1 MARSS
6 PRDRTRGH
14 HTGKSSEGRP
24 GAAGGHGARDAAH
37 QGGRQDALQSAPQSA
52 RQGARHG
59 SRQGARQGTGRAA
72 ASGSSSSSASASRA
86 PETTALRIA
95 AWLIVVLLIVTP
107 LVVMTDLKEG
117 FRLPSFTDFA
127 IGVAC
132 AIGWSL
138 AFTAPSLRRLLVW
151 TIPPAVVVAALG
163 VDQALGWFG
172 TLDWLHVQAPTA
184 RLRITSTVG
193 NPGDLA
199 GLLVL
204 PTLIAVEEIAGASR
218 RRRAL
223 LAGALIVMTAALI
236 VTATL
241 AAVVAIVVGLAVWTL
256 PRLWPGA
263 AAIARGPS
271 STSATTSRASVSAAA
286 DANATIAARVGDAA
300 PVRVFRRRRMTVLL
314 AGALVLALAI
324 AGLAAST
331 PLRARVSEKV
341 MQLASGDFNAL
352 LTGRL
357 DGWRAAWAML
367 RAEPVTGVG
376 QGAFR
381 AEYADTRLA
390 LEAQGVTFLAEQQQ
404 VVMATP
410 HNEALSV
417 AAEQGIPG
425 LVALAWAMW
434 CVIASA
440 VRMGLARDR
449 SEGSD
454 RSEDADGAAR
464 VERAARAVR
473 AERAVRSDRI
483 DATDIAHDRTLA
495 ATGLAAL
502 GVLSLVSFPLHVP
515 AIAWPWLLFLAWIF
529 RAAGAG
535 TRGVASDAGA
545 GVDA

>member
-6 PRDRTRGH
+6 PRDRTRGPNIVKS
-14 HTGKSSEGRP
+14 TGERDARSPHDDRQR
-24 GAAGGHGARDAAH
+24 ARDGAH
-37 QGGRQDALQSAPQSA
+37 QKRAKQTSAVAP
-52 RQGARHG
+52 RM
-59 SRQGARQGTGRAA
+59 
-72 ASGSSSSSASASRA
+72 
-86 PETTALRIA
+86 PETTPRRLAGWAIVAL
-95 AWLIVVLLIVTP
+95 LVVTP
-107 LVVMTDLKEG
+107 LVVFTDLKEG
-117 FRLPSFTDFA
+117 FRLPQGLAGGWLGLASLFLASFMLRDVQSIPLHPATWWRQPALRALTPLLVVVAAGALTTAHPAHFRAAFLDFA

-132 AIGWSL
+132 VIGWSL
-138 AFTAPSLRRLLVW
+138 ALSAPAMRRLLVW
-151 TIPPAVVVAALG
+151 TIPPAVIVAALG

-204 PTLIAVEEIAGASR
+204 PTLIAVEEIAGASS

-256 PRLWPGA
+256 PRLRP
-263 AAIARGPS
+263 RKDS
-271 STSATTSRASVSAAA
+271 QVL
-286 DANATIAARVGDAA
+286 
-300 PVRVFRRRRMTVLL
+300 RRRRMALLL
-314 AGALVLALAI
+314 AGALVLVLAV
-324 AGLAAST
+324 AGLAATT

-341 MQLASGDFNAL
+341 MQLASGDINAL

-390 LEAQGVTFLAEQQQ
+390 LEAQGVQFLSEQQQ

-417 AAEQGIPG
+417 AAEQGLPG

-434 CVIASA
+434 CAIV
-440 VRMGLARDR
+440 
-449 SEGSD
+449 
-454 RSEDADGAAR
+454 AAR
-464 VERAARAVR
+464 LGG
-473 AERAVRSDRI
+473 
-483 DATDIAHDRTLA
+483 DRTLA
-495 ATGLAAL
+495 ETPHPHPLPASGARGIRDRSDAAMATALSGLTAL

-529 RAAGAG
+529 RSAADSRNAR
-535 TRGVASDAGA
+535 TLE
-545 GVDA
+545 

>member
-6 PRDRTRGH
+6 PRERTRGH
-14 HTGKSSEGRP
+14 KKH
-24 GAAGGHGARDAAH
+24 
-37 QGGRQDALQSAPQSA
+37 
-52 RQGARHG
+52 
-59 SRQGARQGTGRAA
+59 
-72 ASGSSSSSASASRA
+72 ASANHASAIPPRSL
-86 PETTALRIA
+86 ETAAQRSA
-95 AWLIVVLLIVTP
+95 AWVIVVLLMVTP
-107 LVVMTDLKEG
+107 LLVITSLKEG
-117 FRLPSFTDFA
+117 FRLPQGLAGGWLGLASLFAASFVLRDIESIPLHAAAWWRQPALRALTPLAAVVAAGALTTAHSAHFRAAFTDFA

-132 AIGWSL
+132 VVGWSL
-138 AFTAPSLRRLLVW
+138 ALSAPTLRRLLVW
-151 TIPPAVVVAALG
+151 TIPPAVIVAALG

-204 PTLIAVEEIAGASR
+204 PTLIAVEEIASASR

-223 LAGALIVMTAALI
+223 LAGALIVMTTALI

-241 AAVVAIVVGLAVWTL
+241 AAVAAIVVGLAVWTL

-263 AAIARGPS
+263 DGVAVAPGTAA
-271 STSATTSRASVSAAA
+271 V
-286 DANATIAARVGDAA
+286 V
-300 PVRVFRRRRMTVLL
+300 PVPVFRRRRMTVLL
-314 AGALVLALAI
+314 AGTLVLALAV

-341 MQLASGDFNAL
+341 MQLASGDINAL

-390 LEAQGVTFLAEQQQ
+390 LEAQGVTFLSEQQQ

-417 AAEQGIPG
+417 AAEQGLPG
-425 LVALAWAMW
+425 LLALAWAMW
-434 CVIASA
+434 VLIASA
-440 VRMGLARDR
+440 GLVGAPPNR
-449 SEGSD
+449 SDGSASD
-454 RSEDADGAAR
+454 R
-464 VERAARAVR
+464 
-473 AERAVRSDRI
+473 
-483 DATDIAHDRTLA
+483 AHDHTLA
-495 ATGLAAL
+495 AGGLAAL

-515 AIAWPWLLFLAWIF
+515 AIAWPWLLFLAWVF
-529 RAAGAG
+529 LADRSSTGPPSELAAPSATGRAMPRAAAESAARASAGGGA
-535 TRGVASDAGA
+535 
-545 GVDA
+545 